1 MSRKNALRNV
11 IAFIVCAGFLF
22 CGSHL
27 MAAGDPIKIGF
38 SGPFT
43 GSLAFN
49 GGEMKKGA
57 QLAVD
62 QINSKGGLFGRKVE
76 VVWGDDEAKPEV
88 GVAVVKKMIT
98 RDDVLVVGGG
108 YNSSVMIAVSDVC
121 SQEKTP
127 LVVAVAI
134 TPTLTERGLD
144 YVYRTSP
151 NSPQFLMG
159 ACQWLEK
166 ERKPKTVA
174 FLMEN
179 TDYGRDGE
187 KIYSA
192 LAKKIGAKEL
202 AHLYF
207 EIGDTDF
214 TTQLSKLKNL
224 NPEITF
230 CIGSTT
236 EQALIQKQSKEL
248 GYVSQWLGAGGHFTE
263 AFFNMLGTTSA
274 YCMGVSL
281 EPTLA
286 MKDPVVADFVKQYEA
301 KYNGARPGIFSGQAY
316 DNVMVILDAIKRAG
330 NPTGKLAADRDS
342 INKALKSTSI
352 KLTQGT
358 IKFDKTGQVVT
369 VFPYVVQTQIVN
381 GKPELNIIYP
391 PEKAT
396 GTYQKPLPWNQRKF

>member
-1 MSRKNALRNV
+1 MLCGV
-11 IAFIVCAGFLF
+11 ILF
-22 CGSHL
+22 CGSQL
-27 MAAGDPIKIGF
+27 FAGNNPIKVGF
-38 SGPFT
+38 IGPFT
-43 GSLAFN
+43 GPTAFN

-57 QLAVD
+57 ILAVD
-62 QINSKGGLFGRKVE
+62 EINSKGGVFGREIE
-76 VVWGDDEAKPEV
+76 VVWGDTESKPAE
-88 GVAVVKKMIT
+88 GVAVVKKLIT
-98 RDDVLVVGGG
+98 RDKVLVVGGG
-108 YNSSVMIAVSDVC
+108 YHSSVNIATSDAC
-121 SQEKTP
+121 ARERTP

-134 TPTLTERGLD
+134 SPTITERGLD

-151 NSPQFLMG
+151 NSPQFLNG
-159 ACQWLEK
+159 ACNWLENV
-166 ERKPKTVA
+166 RKPKTVA

-187 KIYSA
+187 RVYSA
-192 LAKKIGAKEL
+192 LADKIGAKAL

-224 NPEITF
+224 QPEITF

-248 GYVSQWLGAGGHFTE
+248 GYVSQWIGAGGHFTE
-263 AFFNMLGTTSA
+263 AFFKMLGTTSA

-286 MKDPVVADFVKQYEA
+286 INDPVVADFVKKYEA
-301 KYNGARPGIFSGQAY
+301 AFDGARPGIFSGQAY
-316 DNVMVILDAIKRAG
+316 DNMMVIIDAIKRAG
-330 NPTGKLAADRDS
+330 EPTGKLKEDRAR

-352 KLTQGT
+352 KLTQGP

-369 VFPYVVQTQIVN
+369 VFPYVVQTQIAD
-381 GKPELNIIYP
+381 GKPQLVIVYP
-391 PEKAT
+391 SEKAA
-396 GTYQKPLPWNQRKF
+396 GAYQKPMPWDQRKF